1 MHARLLLCLA
11 LAPLP
16 AAAWESPQAAIDG
29 FLAYELAGGRL
40 QTDNAG
46 LARHAYLGEEYESIG
61 ADSISVTNRHT
72 VGQVR
77 CQRDRCTVSVR
88 YWLPA
93 ASNYDGLPV
102 DNGPRPRQQEVQYVL
117 RQDDGQWRVDAD
129 SLSDTPYVSEAGL
142 LAFLASQP
150 EQLDEIEQDAQQEQD
165 GDALEHGDHQH
176 D

>member
-1 MHARLLLCLA
+1 MPARLLLCLA
-11 LAPLP
+11 LAPMS
-16 AAAWESPQAAIDG
+16 AAAGQSPQDAIDG

-46 LARHAYLGEEYESIG
+46 LARHVHLGPEFESIG
-61 ADSISVTNRHT
+61 ADSINVTNRHT
-72 VGQVR
+72 VGQPR
-77 CQRDRCTVSVR
+77 CQRDRCTVNVR

-93 ASNYDGLPV
+93 AGNYDALPV
-102 DNGPRPRQQEVQYVL
+102 ENGPRARQQEVQYIL

-142 LAFLASQP
+142 FAFLASQP
-150 EQLDEIEQDAQQEQD
+150 EQMDDIEQDPQQEHD
-165 GDALEHGDHQH
+165 GDALEHADHQH